1 MKRSNPHAS
10 AGFGAIAAIFVL
22 VVLASLAAAIVR
34 IGQSTQTGSAQ
45 DIFGARAW
53 TAARAGTEWGLYQA
67 LKGSWTTC
75 SGASQTLDLTAD
87 TGVRVTVRC
96 SSSVYN
102 EGETTAGAAQTVR
115 LYTIDAVA
123 CNSTSACPD
132 NARAVQPG
140 YIERRRQVQ
149 ATQ

>member
-1 MKRSNPHAS
+1 
-10 AGFGAIAAIFVL
+10 
-22 VVLASLAAAIVR
+22 
-34 IGQSTQTGSAQ
+34 
-45 DIFGARAW
+45 
-53 TAARAGTEWGLYQA
+53 
-67 LKGSWTTC
+67 
-75 SGASQTLDLTAD
+75 
-87 TGVRVTVRC
+87 VRVTVRC

-123 CNSTSACPD
+123 CNSTSTCPD
-132 NARAVQPG
+132 NTRAVKPG